1 MEYSGCKPFV
11 DEVIEE
17 STKEFGTAYVLQ
29 PKVRDR
35 LYAACE
41 VVDEIVPELDCDVV
55 DVSVNT
61 SSKQFTIMIV
71 CDDMV
76 LEHGR
81 THKFFQLIKMVNSF
95 AFSKSGQESLR
106 IELNIDG
113 LWERS
118 SGQQKT

>member
-17 STKEFGTAYVLQ
+17 STKEFGAAYALQ

-41 VVDEIVPELDCDVV
+41 LVDEIVPELDCDTV

-61 SSKQFTIMIV
+61 SNKQFTIMVI

-95 AFSKSGQESLR
+95 AFSKCGKESLR

-113 LWERS
+113 LWEKT
-118 SGQQKT
+118 SGQ

>member
-1 MEYSGCKPFV
+1 MEYSECKPFV

-17 STKEFGTAYVLQ
+17 STKEFGAAYALQSKVL
-29 PKVRDR
+29 DR
-35 LYAACE
+35 LYVACE
-41 VVDEIVPELDCDVV
+41 LVDEIVPELDCDAV

-61 SSKQFTIMIV
+61 SNKQFTIMVI

-81 THKFFQLIKMVNSF
+81 THKFFQLIKMANSF

-113 LWERS
+113 LWERT
-118 SGQQKT
+118 GG

>member
-17 STKEFGTAYVLQ
+17 SAKEFGAAYVLQ

-113 LWERS
+113 LWERT
-118 SGQQKT
+118 GG